1 MDEIAVLIPC
11 FNEEITVGKV
21 VRDFKRALPQA
32 TVYVLSM
39 ITILLTKQ
47 WKKQKKQVQLLD
59 MSISKE
65 KGTLCE
71 ECFRR

>member
-21 VRDFKRALPQA
+21 VRDFKKTLPQA
-32 TVYVLSM
+32 TYM
-39 ITILLTKQ
+39 TTILLTKQ
-47 WKKQKKQVQLLD
+47 WKKQKKLVQLFD
-59 MSISKE
+59 MSTNKE